1 MLHSKI
7 CQNFISSTFIC
18 LYNWIHF
25 HSFMFMMI
33 DLKFHWRCSLIENHN
48 QNIIH
53 LSNRQKLR
61 NPIEIFIEAWITHS
75 QRSSFVGVIIQWWHC
90 KRILFL
96 IYQYFSMNQKVS
108 IQQRFIKIFQRK
120 KETCVENSPSLWM
133 KNKVVSEVDHSCL
146 FGVLWWSIII
156 QIWWES
162 VSKK

>member
-1 MLHSKI
+1 MREKTHFHAIWLQFIFCQKYLFVKTEQFPIYMLHSKI

-90 KRILFL
+90 KRIWFL
-96 IYQYFSMNQKVS
+96 IYQYFFNESKGFDSTKIHKNIS
-108 IQQRFIKIFQRK
+108 I
-120 KETCVENSPSLWM
+120 
-133 KNKVVSEVDHSCL
+133 H
-146 FGVLWWSIII
+146 
-156 QIWWES
+156 
-162 VSKK
+162 